1 LAGFRDPA
9 FVLPPEPFRM
19 GEDRHGIG
27 ATPAIGIELS
37 AVIVAVI
44 GDTPQVL
51 TVATPGSDPR
61 ALPLGALDPQA
72 HPTLERGLRGW
83 VTELTGLR
91 LGYVEQLYTFGDRG
105 RDPAMETP
113 DRRLVSISYLA
124 LTSAASPAGA
134 GHAGWSD
141 WYAFFPWEDWRAGRP
156 NVIRADLLPLLERW
170 SGDASDS
177 SERDHR
183 RDRVAMAFGAGRV
196 SWDPDRVLD
205 RYELLYEANAV
216 AESRRTLGCPHD
228 GPVFGQEMARDHR
241 RVLATAIS
249 RLRGKLTY
257 RPVVFELMSDSFTL
271 LQLQRTVETL
281 AGIRLHKQNFRRL
294 VDRGGLVEP
303 TGARETRTGGRPAE
317 HYRFR
322 RKVLSERPA
331 PGVGLPERKI

>member
-1 LAGFRDPA
+1 
-9 FVLPPEPFRM
+9 M
-19 GEDRHGIG
+19 GGDRHGIG
-27 ATPAIGIELS
+27 STPAIGIELS

-44 GDTPQVL
+44 GDAPQVL
-51 TVATPGSDPR
+51 TVPAPNSDLR
-61 ALPLGALDPQA
+61 ALPLGDLDPLA

-83 VTELTGLR
+83 VSELTGLK

-113 DRRLVSISYLA
+113 DRRLISISYLA
-124 LTSAASPAGA
+124 LSSAASLEGPGD
-134 GHAGWSD
+134 AGWRD
-141 WYAFFPWEDWRAGRP
+141 WYRFFPWEDWRTGRP
-156 NVIRADLLPLLERW
+156 AMIKAEILPVLERW
-170 SGDASDS
+170 AAGAPES

-183 RDRVAMAFGAGRV
+183 RDRISMAFGGGRL

-216 AESRRTLGCPHD
+216 AESRRTCATPRGVA
-228 GPVFGQEMARDHR
+228 VFGQEMARDHR

-257 RPVVFELMSDSFTL
+257 RPVVFELISDSFTL
-271 LQLQRTVETL
+271 LQLQQTVETL

-331 PGVGLPERKI
+331 PGVGLPERKT

>member
-1 LAGFRDPA
+1 MVDDHHDWASQ
-9 FVLPPEPFRM
+9 
-19 GEDRHGIG
+19 
-27 ATPAIGIELS
+27 PAIAIELS

-44 GDTPQVL
+44 GDAPQVL
-51 TVATPGSDPR
+51 TVSAPGGDLR

-83 VTELTGLR
+83 VTELTGLK

-105 RDPAMETP
+105 RDPAVETA
-113 DRRLVSISYLA
+113 DRRLISISYLA
-124 LTSAASPAGA
+124 LAAAASLVGPTGA
-134 GHAGWSD
+134 DWRD
-141 WYAFFPWEDWRAGRP
+141 WYGFFPWEDWRSGKP
-156 NVIRADLLPLLERW
+156 NMIRSELMPTLERW
-170 SGDASDS
+170 VAEGGDADL
-177 SERDHR
+177 RDHR
-183 RDRVAMAFGAGRV
+183 RDRLAMAFGAGRV
-196 SWDPDRVLD
+196 SWEPDRALD
-205 RYELLYEANAV
+205 RYELLYEASAV
-216 AESRRTLGCPHD
+216 AESWRGRAGEAP
-228 GPVFGQEMARDHR
+228 GVNFGRPMARDHR

-257 RPVVFELMSDSFTL
+257 RPVVFELLPDSFTL
-271 LQLQRTVETL
+271 LQLQQTVETL

-331 PGVGLPERKI
+331 PGVGLPERKPSLPPNLP

>member
-1 LAGFRDPA
+1 
-9 FVLPPEPFRM
+9 M
-19 GEDRHGIG
+19 GGDRHGIG
-27 ATPAIGIELS
+27 TAPAIGIELS

-44 GDTPQVL
+44 DDAPQVL
-51 TVATPGSDPR
+51 TVSTPYPDLR
-61 ALPLGALDPQA
+61 ALPLGALDPEA

-83 VTELTGLR
+83 VTELTGLK

-105 RDPAMETP
+105 RDPAVETP

-124 LTSAASPAGA
+124 LSSAVSLAGPGNA
-134 GHAGWSD
+134 AWRD
-141 WYAFFPWEDWRAGRP
+141 WYAFFPWEDWRTGRP
-156 NVIRADLLPLLERW
+156 NMIRAEILPVLDRW
-170 SGDASDS
+170 AGEATDS
-177 SERDHR
+177 LERDHR
-183 RDRVAMAFGAGRV
+183 RDRVAMAFGGGRLCG
-196 SWDPDRVLD
+196 DPDRVLD

-216 AESRRTLGCPHD
+216 SESRRVAPLQGG

-257 RPVVFELMSDSFTL
+257 RPVVFELISDSFTL

-294 VDRGGLVEP
+294 VERGGLVEP

-331 PGVGLPERKI
+331 PGVGLPERKT

>member
-1 LAGFRDPA
+1 
-9 FVLPPEPFRM
+9 M
-19 GEDRHGIG
+19 GEDRHVIG
-27 ATPAIGIELS
+27 TAPAIAIELS
-37 AVIVAVI
+37 AVVVAVV
-44 GDTPQVL
+44 DDEPQVL
-51 TVATPGSDPR
+51 TVAAPDSELR

-72 HPTLERGLRGW
+72 HPTLERGLRSW
-83 VTELTGLR
+83 VTELTGLK

-105 RDPAMETP
+105 RDPAAETP

-124 LTSAASPAGA
+124 LTSAASLACA
-134 GHAGWSD
+134 SDASWND
-141 WYAFFPWEDWRAGRP
+141 WYRFFPWEDWRAGRP
-156 NVIRADLLPLLERW
+156 NTVRGEILPVLEGW
-170 SGDASDS
+170 AAAAKDS
-177 SERDHR
+177 AERDRR
-183 RDRVAMAFGAGRV
+183 RDRVAMTFGAGRV
-196 SWDPDRVLD
+196 SWDPDRALD

-216 AESRRTLGCPHD
+216 AESRRVRGAPAE
-228 GPVFGQEMARDHR
+228 GPSFGEEMARDHR

-257 RPVVFELMSDSFTL
+257 RPVVFELMPDAFTL

-331 PGVGLPERKI
+331 PGVGLPERRT

>member
-1 LAGFRDPA
+1 MR
-9 FVLPPEPFRM
+9 
-19 GEDRHGIG
+19 EDRHGIG

-44 GDTPQVL
+44 GDIPQVL
-51 TVATPGSDPR
+51 TVAAPGSDLP

-83 VTELTGLR
+83 VTELTGLK

-105 RDPAMETP
+105 RDTAMERP

-124 LTSAASPAGA
+124 LTSAALVC
-134 GHAGWSD
+134 GHASWSD
-141 WYAFFPWEDWRAGRP
+141 WYAFFPWEDWRTGRP
-156 NVIRADLLPLLERW
+156 NMIRVDILPVLERW
-170 SGDASDS
+170 ATAAAES

-183 RDRVAMAFGAGRV
+183 RDRVAMAFGAGRL
-196 SWDPDRVLD
+196 SWEPDRVLD

-216 AESRRTLGCPHD
+216 AESRRAMALADD

-257 RPVVFELMSDSFTL
+257 RPVVFELLPDSFTL

-294 VDRGGLVEP
+294 VERGGLVEP

-331 PGVGLPERKI
+331 PGVGLPERRT

>member
-1 LAGFRDPA
+1 
-9 FVLPPEPFRM
+9 M
-19 GEDRHGIG
+19 GENRHGIEP
-27 ATPAIGIELS
+27 APAIGIELS

-44 GDTPQVL
+44 DDAPQVL
-51 TVATPGSDPR
+51 TVSTPYPDLR
-61 ALPLGALDPQA
+61 ALPLGALDPFA

-83 VTELTGLR
+83 VAELTGLK

-105 RDPAMETP
+105 RDPAVETP
-113 DRRLVSISYLA
+113 DRRLISISYLA
-124 LTSAASPAGA
+124 LTSAASLAGP
-134 GHAGWSD
+134 GNAGWRD
-141 WYAFFPWEDWRAGRP
+141 WYSFFPWEDWRTERP
-156 NVIRADLLPLLERW
+156 NMIRADILPVLDRW
-170 SGDASDS
+170 IAQTVDS
-177 SERDHR
+177 AERDRR
-183 RDRVAMAFGAGRV
+183 RDRVAAAFGGGRL
-196 SWDPDRVLD
+196 SWEPDRTLD

-216 AESRRTLGCPHD
+216 AESRRVEGATSE
-228 GPVFGQEMARDHR
+228 GPIFGQEMARDHR

-257 RPVVFELMSDSFTL
+257 RPVVFELIPHSFTL

-294 VDRGGLVEP
+294 VERGGLVEP

-331 PGVGLPERKI
+331 PGVGLPERKPDDRLT

>member
-1 LAGFRDPA
+1 
-9 FVLPPEPFRM
+9 M
-19 GEDRHGIG
+19 GGDRHGIET
-27 ATPAIGIELS
+27 APAIGIELS

-44 GDTPQVL
+44 GDAPQVL
-51 TVATPGSDPR
+51 TVSAPNSDLR

-105 RDPAMETP
+105 RDPAMETA
-113 DRRLVSISYLA
+113 DRRLISISYLA
-124 LTSAASPAGA
+124 LSSAASLAGP
-134 GHAGWSD
+134 GNAGWSN
-141 WYAFFPWEDWRAGRP
+141 WYGFFPWEDWRAGRP
-156 NVIRADLLPLLERW
+156 NMIKAEILPVLDRW
-170 SGDASDS
+170 ITDAVDTAV
-177 SERDHR
+177 RDHR
-183 RDRVAMAFGAGRV
+183 RDRVAMAFGGGRL

-205 RYELLYEANAV
+205 RYELLYEAGAV
-216 AESRRTLGCPHD
+216 AESRRACGSGSGDPE
-228 GPVFGQEMARDHR
+228 FGREMARDHR

-257 RPVVFELMSDSFTL
+257 RPVVFELISDSFTL
-271 LQLQRTVETL
+271 LQLQQTVETL

-294 VDRGGLVEP
+294 VERGGLVEP

-331 PGVGLPERKI
+331 PGVGLPERKT